1 MHPSSTYL
9 APSPHH
15 HSVQFTVVWI
25 SQQPLPYAFQ
35 CILRIAAGVIF
46 LKFKLTRSLSCLE
59 FFTGFLVFL
68 GQRPAF
74 SEKQCMIL
82 GPILLPSFSP
92 AERSQWLDGCSRPY
106 WEILEQAS
114 STSALLA
121 LEPGGRFFVL
131 RRCCVP
137 SSMLT
142 NLPRLCC

>member
-1 MHPSSTYL
+1 MESSHCTSNHCLRCKWTSFCPFCLMLFVRAAIYFIWDFHFFVLLSIGYL
-9 APSPHH
+9 
-15 HSVQFTVVWI
+15 
-25 SQQPLPYAFQ
+25 
-35 CILRIAAGVIF
+35 
-46 LKFKLTRSLSCLE
+46 CLE

-68 GQRPAF
+68 GQRLAF
-74 SEKQCMIL
+74 SEKHCMIL

-92 AERSQWLDGCSRPY
+92 VERSQWLDGCSRPY
-106 WEILEQAS
+106 REILEQAS

-131 RRCCVP
+131 RRCVP